1 VIAFAWAEFSL
12 GLLAAFT
19 IFGVLGV
26 VFAIWLLAHEADHEL
41 NPPVAPDKVE
51 PLEDDEC
58 VCCPHITHCDALE
71 CEACS
76 GCLAA
81 IAGEE
86 GR

>member
-19 IFGVLGV
+19 TFGVLGV

-51 PLEDDEC
+51 PLEDGEC
-58 VCCPHITHCDALE
+58 VCCPHKEHRSDFLCDACEE
-71 CEACS
+71 CH
-76 GCLAA
+76 
-81 IAGEE
+81 
-86 GR
+86 